1 MSESIDNIKTKICDA
16 CNLYKNYYYTLKTAS
31 YIPGPVGLAAQ
42 SVIKS
47 GGELCRYCS
56 IYDDNKLIVTKHAQ
70 QLLESYS
77 KAMNIYKS
85 VMGKYN
91 QKTLVVK
98 EPVAL
103 KPVEESIEPIALEP
117 IALEPIALEPI
128 ALEPIAL
135 EPVEGGYKRRK
146 SRRQR
151 SKTRRKSRLSKRKTI
166 KKKSKKNRRR

>member
-1 MSESIDNIKTKICDA
+1 MSKNIDNIKTKICDA

-47 GGELCRYCS
+47 GGELCRYCA
-56 IYDDNKLIVTKHAQ
+56 IYDANKLMVTEHSQ

-77 KAMNIYKS
+77 QAMNIYKS
-85 VMGKYN
+85 VMDNYN
-91 QKTLVVK
+91 KKTLVVK
-98 EPVAL
+98 EPTEEPVAL

-117 IALEPIALEPI
+117 I
-128 ALEPIAL
+128 
-135 EPVEGGYKRRK
+135 EGGYKRRT
-146 SRRQR
+146 SRSR
-151 SKTRRKSRLSKRKTI
+151 SKRKQSRLSKRKSI

>member
-16 CNLYKNYYYTLKTAS
+16 CDLYKKYYYTLKSAS

-47 GGELCRYCS
+47 GGELCRYCA
-56 IYDDNKLIVTKHAQ
+56 IYDTNKLIVTEHAQ

-77 KAMNIYKS
+77 NAMKQ
-85 VMGKYN
+85 YN
-91 QKTLVVK
+91 DLKKQTEDQYNGAMKQYNGLKGQYNKKTLV
-98 EPVAL
+98 E
-103 KPVEESIEPIALEP
+103 EP

-135 EPVEGGYKRRK
+135 EPVEGGYKRRT
-146 SRRQR
+146 SRRQK
-151 SKTRRKSRLSKRKTI
+151 SKRRKSRLSKRKSI